1 MKKLLPYLFLVLVMA
16 CESEV
21 ELDAPPYNSKIV
33 VNGLLSNEN
42 EIRVSVGFS
51 VVALSQD
58 EPGYLEDA
66 LVEIWEDGTSLGMG
80 TYDVFDKV
88 YQWAHTPKQG
98 SKYRIQVRH
107 PKYPRVDETLTMPN
121 ANAFGN
127 IIYKDSIGL
136 DTSGQALASL
146 TITIIDPGAES
157 NFYRLNFSYY
167 NEITV
172 GFLPFTFETSDAVLL
187 SPSTVKED
195 DGSYLFSDELFNGGS
210 REITIEFSRDIA
222 QSSPRFLVIGESLNE
237 ELYKYQVSLSLF
249 DDAKDNPFLEPVFV
263 YSNIDAGLGIWA
275 GKIAERD
282 TIY

>member
-1 MKKLLPYLFLVLVMA
+1 MKKLLPYLFLLSTLA
-16 CESEV
+16 CETVV
-21 ELDAPPYNSKIV
+21 ELDAPPYDSKIV

-42 EIRVSVGFS
+42 EIRVSVGYS

-66 LVEIWEDGTSLGMG
+66 VVEIWEDGTSIGLGA
-80 TYDVFDKV
+80 YDVFDKV
-88 YQWAHTPKQG
+88 FQWPHTPKQG
-98 SKYRIQVRH
+98 STYRIKVQH
-107 PKYPRVDETLTMPN
+107 PKYPLVNETLVMPN
-121 ANAFGN
+121 ANAFAG
-127 IIYKDSIGL
+127 IVYKDSIGL

-146 TITIIDPGAES
+146 TIVIHDPGATT
-157 NFYRLNFSYY
+157 NYYRVNFSYY
-167 NEITV
+167 NDVTA

-195 DGSYLFSDELFNGGS
+195 DGSYLFGDELFNGGS

-222 QSSPRFLVIGESLNE
+222 QSNPRFMVIGESLSQ

>member
-1 MKKLLPYLFLVLVMA
+1 MKKIIPYLFLLFTLA
-16 CESEV
+16 CETEV
-21 ELDAPPYNSKIV
+21 ALDAPPYDQKIV

-42 EIRVSVGFS
+42 EIRVSVGYS

-66 LVEIWEDGTSLGMG
+66 VVEIWEDGTSIGLG

-88 YQWAHTPKQG
+88 YQWPHTPKQG
-98 SKYRIQVRH
+98 STYRIRVQH
-107 PKYPRVDETLTMPN
+107 PNYPLVNETLVMPN
-121 ANAFGN
+121 ANAFGG
-127 IIYKDSIGL
+127 ILYKDSIGL
-136 DTSGQALASL
+136 DTSGQAMASL
-146 TITIIDPGAES
+146 TIVINDPGSES
-157 NFYRLNFSYY
+157 NYYRLNFSYY
-167 NEITV
+167 NDVTA

-195 DGSYLFSDELFNGGS
+195 DGSYLFGDELFNGGS
-210 REITIEFSRDIA
+210 RQITIEFSRDIA
-222 QSSPRFLVIGESLNE
+222 QSSPRFLVIGESLSL